1 MKFIKKIIT
10 FIKLFFQKRKLRK
23 QNKKQPMGLSF
34 INPNATVINAGG
46 ETSVLDVDLI
56 DKNISE
62 KARKKV
68 RQFTKTIIITYTI
81 TSIIWITWSYLLATY
96 AMIVLLNVEPM
107 SSLSE
112 KVCDVISGYII
123 VYCLKAFFE
132 TFAEKGMELIERHIN
147 KDIESSESINSIND
161 DEPVG

>member
-34 INPNATVINAGG
+34 INPNATVINVGG